1 MVLIF
6 ILLGVLF
13 QFICLFLFYFIY
25 FFRLCAFVGILV
37 GVPGF
42 LGGVL
47 GFLGVVRVLGGVP
60 GFWVFGDFPG
70 CSGVPVFVE
79 VLHAFSFFTLLD
91 AG

>member
-1 MVLIF
+1 M
-6 ILLGVLF
+6 
-13 QFICLFLFYFIY
+13 
-25 FFRLCAFVGILV
+25 

-47 GFLGVVRVLGGVP
+47 GFLGVFLVFCVVFRVLGGVP
-60 GFWVFGDFPG
+60 GFLGVPG
-70 CSGVPVFVE
+70 FSGMFRCSRVPVFVE